1 MRLSRKRGVKGVI
14 SRTVDR
20 VDLSFY
26 CLAFL
31 LAVIAGV
38 WLYRPALH
46 GPFVFDDR
54 TLPFASPAAS
64 GMPLAAW
71 LGVRP
76 VLMFTYWLNYSLSS
90 ESTFLYH
97 FVNVVLHV
105 INSAIVF
112 AVLRLLVKTIPSAMG
127 SENWLAGFGA
137 LLFLTHPI
145 QTESV
150 AYIAGRSEVLSGT
163 FFLTALLL
171 YLLWSSAPLSWL
183 QAAGIAAL
191 FGLAVA
197 TKEHTAVLP
206 IALVLADCTVRQLGL
221 RTALRRNHRLV
232 LFFSAICTV
241 AGVATIKLIE
251 TAPSVGRSLDIAPH
265 QYFYTQCRAILT
277 YLRLFIAPFGQNID
291 HDFPISRT
299 LTEYGAWAALLTVIL
314 IFGGVFFLRKRFP
327 VLSFGM
333 LFFFLLLAPTSSVVP
348 IADPLVEHRMYLP
361 SLGLIICL
369 VGLMALNWK
378 HRSVLI
384 YGMAGVLLF
393 ASALSWKRNHL
404 WGDPVQ
410 LWTDAVKKSPRKVRP
425 YPHLIYSYV
434 LSNRCGE
441 AVNVLERAG
450 EAVPKNESILI
461 DWAEACGCAGKR
473 EEALQKLREALRI
486 NPSAEVHS
494 IMSVVLAQSG
504 KRDEALQHAEAAIS
518 EEPPGSEL
526 AHFYRGQWFAIA
538 QQLDLAEAEYSLA
551 LALNPYN
558 SQTRS
563 AMFNLKRAII
573 AAHQRDYLKG
583 P

>member
-1 MRLSRKRGVKGVI
+1 MRLSRKRGVQGVI
-14 SRTVDR
+14 GRTVDR
-20 VDLSFY
+20 VDFSLY

-31 LAVIAGV
+31 LALIAGV

-54 TLPFASPAAS
+54 TLPFALPAAS
-64 GMPLAAW
+64 SMPLAAW

-76 VLMFTYWLNYSLSS
+76 VLMFSYWLNYNPSS

-97 FVNVVLHV
+97 LVNVVLHV
-105 INSAIVF
+105 TNSAIVF
-112 AVLRLLVKTIPSAMG
+112 ALLRFLLKAIPSAR
-127 SENWLAGFGA
+127 EVEVWLAGFGA
-137 LLFLTHPI
+137 LLFLAHPI

-171 YLLWSSAPLSWL
+171 YFLWSSAPLSWRH
-183 QAAGIAAL
+183 AGAIAIL

-197 TKEHTAVLP
+197 TKENTAVLP
-206 IALVLADCTVRQLGL
+206 ITLILADCTVRQLTL
-221 RTALRRNHRLV
+221 KTALRRNYRLV
-232 LFFSAICTV
+232 VYFSVICVV
-241 AGVATIKLIE
+241 AGAATLKLIE
-251 TAPSVGRSLDIAPH
+251 TAPSVGRSLDVAPH
-265 QYFYTQCRAILT
+265 QYFFTQCRAILT
-277 YLRLFIAPFGQNID
+277 YLRLFVAPFGQNID
-291 HDFPISRT
+291 HDFPISRS
-299 LTEYGAWAALLTVIL
+299 LAEHGAAAALLTIIL
-314 IFGGVFFLRKRFP
+314 MVGGVFFLRKRFP

-333 LFFFLLLAPTSSVVP
+333 LFFFLVLAPTSSVVP

-361 SLGLIICL
+361 SVGLIICL
-369 VGLMALNWK
+369 VGLIAWNWK
-378 HRSVLI
+378 HRNLLA
-384 YGMAGVLLF
+384 YGMVGVLLL
-393 ASALSWKRNHL
+393 ASALSWQRNHL

-450 EAVPKNESILI
+450 DAVPKSESILI

-473 EEALQKLREALRI
+473 EEALQKLREALRL

-494 IMSVVLAQSG
+494 FMSVVLAQSG
-504 KRDEALQHAEAAIS
+504 RRDEALQHAEAAIS

-538 QQLDLAEAEYSLA
+538 QQLDLAEAEYNLA

-563 AMFNLKRAII
+563 AILNLRRAIV
-573 AAHQRDYLKG
+573 AAHQRDYVTSQ
-583 P
+583 